1 VASIAI
7 TGISCLFPGSQAP
20 DGFYQSLLNH
30 ETFLDSDFLYEIR
43 PDHFDV
49 PVDQE
54 HLDRLDEINTYT
66 LYVVQEALKDSRC
79 LDDGRA
85 LEKTGLIVGNRETVN
100 HKTFDLFKPLYFNE
114 LETQIQQLLGNS
126 KFHFNYTFDDSRHC
140 PLNAFHFSYPTLFA
154 ARTLGLKGPAFAVEA
169 ACASSIYAIKLACE
183 YLLTGQVDTMVAGGV
198 FFGKRN
204 KALPYYFDKLG
215 VTPEGGDSRPF
226 DRDSGGMIANEGGG
240 AVVLKRL
247 NDALRDQNTIYAVI
261 EEIGWSNDGSGKNLL
276 APSQKGQIATY
287 QNAYN
292 PDGSRDIDY
301 IECHATGTQTGDLV
315 ELNSLEAFFGQ
326 NDKPPYLGALKGN
339 IGHLLTASGMAGL
352 IKVLCSMKHGTIPAT
367 VNVTSALTSANG
379 YFSGDTMVLE
389 NKTWPQIGAYK
400 RAGINAFGFGGIN
413 AHMRVKEYVP
423 RDGAVAVP
431 SVQDQL
437 PETRLSITGIG
448 IHYGDIQNKS
458 EFADALFFGKHPG
471 KQKHAKRLRG
481 LEKNKRIAA
490 DFLGNQALPD
500 DYYFSSFDFDF
511 FKNKVHTQAET
522 EALNKELLM
531 LNVAS
536 AALEDAGFKKG
547 PPRNVAVIIST
558 KQSLFQLHFYLN
570 AYLPD
575 FIREALKDA
584 DISLDEER
592 IEQLIA
598 IARNA
603 MIPPDVGLDVIATGI
618 GPIIA
623 TRIASVWNFTGPVYK
638 LCDLENSFARSIELT
653 RLLMQDNSIDAV
665 LLGAID
671 ADPLL
676 ESLVWYSKYGN
687 AHGLD
692 LASMKFAEGA
702 AAVVIQPSDR
712 IRDDDANSYAD
723 IESVHLVRETP
734 AVHSP
739 LAFPS
744 PDRFVACFQE
754 TMTRSDLSPAQ
765 IGYLELGG
773 NCLGAPPNEH
783 LKKLDDYLIGES
795 DHPVLCG
802 GAFLNFGYSPMT
814 SQAVSIVKTALML
827 KYGFVPPIPR
837 IFAKPFQAAKN
848 RRLAFPTASSYWLD
862 TPDNKKGLVYSAG
875 FCGTC
880 TQTVL
885 CASSPKRNP
894 DKLSL
899 FNNHH
904 PFVIANQDLEHLKQ
918 DLNGLKEALSKEPSL
933 FNLAQTTY
941 RSYNSK
947 APSEKKYTVVLNGDS
962 RKERQHE
969 LERALEAVEPAVKRK
984 TDWWGDHGSYFTGNP
999 LGAKGKVA
1007 LVYPPTGFNSS
1018 PNTLYEMVAAF
1029 EQLIPYLDHVVRTA
1043 RPGVLDNLRRIN
1055 RELERD
1061 DTMPLF
1067 MDGIVANLVNHTLLA
1082 GLNVSPDV
1090 FIGCSFGE
1098 LLMYV
1103 TTEVLIEE
1111 EETDFIE
1118 DLVAPLIARLA
1129 DGAFIKR
1136 YFKDDTIEWV
1146 TYLCKSSPENIKKLM
1161 NHIEQSKTVFAT
1173 IKGSPKNV
1181 IVSGNKT
1188 DCERLFKRSDCFA
1201 YQISRDICVHTPLAM
1216 TFYDDV
1222 LQSNFKHPFR
1232 IQPKSGCTYYRTFA
1246 QSPFQFQKRE
1256 FASTMADCIC
1266 RPVDFEGIIL
1276 KAYRDGV
1283 RTFISVDTSNI
1294 CTNWVADTLAD
1305 KDALVLSIKQSNRSF
1320 HASVDRCRTQL
1331 ISHGLG
1337 SGMELF
1343 AQRPLEKSPARHL
1356 IKTISNAPPSIS
1368 DAMVTEAHLKIFQ
1381 PSQRTD
1387 NGPGPSIPDKA
1398 DGMIDD
1404 RPQKNETASVRSA
1417 PPPADTPGATG
1428 TPAHILQKLF
1438 EQNVRV
1444 HRSYIDVQTKLV
1456 DLLERSMSTAHGGE
1470 DGTQHTV
1477 MALQPPKQSKIRPHK
1492 RVIWDAQEVKE
1503 MTLGRLSKVLGPKY
1517 AQADTYATRLR
1528 MPLPPYLFVNRVTDV
1543 DVTFGE
1549 LKPSMIEVEHDFPED
1564 AWYAYKGI
1572 VPYSILNEAS
1582 QCGIL
1587 LLSIMGVDVLFKG
1600 KMLFR
1605 AIGSTVTVVS
1615 EKMLRTGET
1624 AIGRFKIVSFL
1635 KTKELMIANFIY
1647 DLFDADDTH
1656 IFSVKG
1662 TGGLVSRQ
1670 ELEKVKGIQ
1679 PPPPE
1684 PGGRQIK
1691 KKAFAP
1697 ILSCDKSAFSH
1708 EDITHLQKGR
1718 SDLCFGPSYPV
1729 YDAGEQIYPNQF
1741 RIVDRIRR
1749 IDATGGPFGLGRIIG
1764 EADIDPNH
1772 WIFDAHFKDDPVL
1785 PATFMVEGGIQ
1796 LLSFYIHFLGLKKL
1810 AGPDTGFGPVSK
1822 LGARSKFLAEV
1833 KREKTT
1839 LRYECDIKQIS
1850 MEPHITVISN
1860 LAIFNADRMVA
1871 QTDNLGIKLKER
1883 EQPHSVNRS
1892 NTLLFG

>member
-1 VASIAI
+1 VVPVAI
-7 TGISCLFPGSQAP
+7 TGISCLFPGSQTP
-20 DGFYQSLLNH
+20 DRFYQSLLNQ
-30 ETFLDSDFLYEIR
+30 ETFLENDFLYEIS

-49 PVDQE
+49 PVDKE
-54 HLDRLDEINTYT
+54 HFDRLDETHTNT
-66 LYVVQEALKDSRC
+66 LYVVHEALKDSRC

-85 LEKTGLIVGNRETVN
+85 LENTGLIVGNRETVN
-100 HKTFDLFKPLYFNE
+100 PKTFDLFKPLYLSE
-114 LETQIQQLLGNS
+114 LETHIQQLLGNS
-126 KFHFNYTFDDSRHC
+126 KFKFDYAFDDSRYS

-169 ACASSIYAIKLACE
+169 ACASSIYAIKLACN
-183 YLLTGQVDTMVAGGV
+183 YLRSGQVNTMVAGGM

-204 KALPYYFDKLG
+204 KALPYYFDQLG

-247 NDALRDQNTIYAVI
+247 SDALRDQNAIYAVI
-261 EEIGWSNDGSGKNLL
+261 EDIGWSNDGTGKYLL
-276 APSQKGQIATY
+276 APSQKGQLLAY
-287 QNAYN
+287 QNAYYGN
-292 PDGSRDIDY
+292 GSRDIDY

-315 ELNSLEAFFGQ
+315 ELNSLEAFYGQ
-326 NDKPPYLGALKGN
+326 NEVPPLLGALKGN

-379 YFSGDTMVLE
+379 YFNGDTMVLE
-389 NKTWPQIGAYK
+389 NKTWPKIGELK
-400 RAGINAFGFGGIN
+400 RAAINAFGFGGIN
-413 AHMRVKEYVP
+413 AHMLVKEFTP
-423 RDGAVAVP
+423 QDTSAAVP
-431 SVQDQL
+431 SVQGQS
-437 PETRLSITGIG
+437 PQTKLSITGIG
-448 IHYGDIQNKS
+448 IHYGDIQSKR
-458 EFADALFFGKHPG
+458 EFADALFFGKQPA
-471 KQKHAKRLRG
+471 KQKPSKRLRG
-481 LEKNKRIAA
+481 LEKNERITA
-490 DFLGNQALPD
+490 DFLGNQELTG
-500 DYYFSSFDFDF
+500 DYVFSAFDFDY
-511 FKNKVHTQAET
+511 FKNKVHTQVET

-531 LNVAS
+531 LDVAS

-575 FIREALKDA
+575 YIREALKAA

-592 IEQLIA
+592 VEQLID

-603 MIPPDVGLDVIATGI
+603 IIPPDAGLDFIATGI

-638 LCDLENSFARSIELT
+638 LCDLEHSFARSIELT
-653 RLLMQDNSIDAV
+653 RSLLQDDSIDAV

-676 ESLVWYSKYGN
+676 ESLVWYGKYGK
-687 AHGLD
+687 AYGLD
-692 LASMKFAEGA
+692 LKTMKFAEGA
-702 AAVVIQPSDR
+702 AAVVIQPSNR
-712 IRDDDANSYAD
+712 IADADANVYAD
-723 IESVHLVRETP
+723 VESVGLLRETP
-734 AVHSP
+734 SVPSAM
-739 LAFPS
+739 AFPS
-744 PDRFVACFQE
+744 ADRFVASFQE
-754 TMTRSDLSPAQ
+754 TMVRSDLTPAQ
-765 IGYLELGG
+765 IGYLELSG
-773 NCLGAPPNEH
+773 NCLGVPPNEH
-783 LKKLDDYLIGES
+783 IKKLDDHLISEM
-795 DHPVLCG
+795 DQPVLCG
-802 GAFLNFGYSPMT
+802 GAFINFGYSPMT
-814 SQAVSIVKTALML
+814 SQAVSIIKTALML
-827 KYGFVPPIPR
+827 TYGFVSPIPK
-837 IFAKPFQAAKN
+837 IFAKPFKAAKN
-848 RRLAFPTASSYWLD
+848 DRLVFPTASSYWLD
-862 TPDNKKGLVYSAG
+862 TPENKKGVVYSAG

-880 TQTVL
+880 SHTVL
-885 CASSPKRNP
+885 SASSRKSDP
-894 DKLSL
+894 DKLTL
-899 FNNHH
+899 FENDH
-904 PFVIANQDLEHLKQ
+904 PLVIANQDLQQVKQ
-918 DLNGLKEALSKEPSL
+918 DLSGLKESLSKENSL

-947 APSEKKYTVVLNGDS
+947 APSEKKYAVVLNGGS
-962 RKERQHE
+962 RKELQQE
-969 LERALEAVEPAVKRK
+969 LDRALDAVEPVLKQK
-984 TDWWGDHGSYFTGNP
+984 SEWWGDHGSYFTGNP
-999 LGAKGKVA
+999 LGAEGKVA

-1029 EQLIPYLDHVVRTA
+1029 PQLIPYLDHVVRTA

-1055 RELERD
+1055 TELERD

-1067 MDGIVANLVNHTLLA
+1067 MDGIVGNLINHTFLA

-1103 TTEVLIEE
+1103 TTGVLIEE

-1136 YFKDDTIEWV
+1136 YFDDDTIDWV
-1146 TYLCKSSPENIKKLM
+1146 TYFCKSRSENIKKLM
-1161 NHIEQSKTVFAT
+1161 GYIEQSRTVFAT

-1188 DCERLFKRSDCFA
+1188 ECERLFKKSDCFA

-1222 LQSNFKHPFR
+1222 LQDNFRHPFR
-1232 IQPKSGCTYYRTFA
+1232 IEPKSDCIYYRTYD
-1246 QSPFQFQKRE
+1246 QSPFHFQKNE

-1276 KAYRDGV
+1276 KAYQDGV
-1283 RTFISVDTSNI
+1283 RTFIGVDTSNI
-1294 CTNWVADTLAD
+1294 CTNWVADTLEG
-1305 KDALVLSIKQSNRSF
+1305 KDALVLSVKQNNLSF
-1320 HASVDRCRTQL
+1320 HGSVDRCRTQF
-1331 ISHGLG
+1331 ISHGFG
-1337 SGMELF
+1337 SEMEVF
-1343 AQRPLEKSPARHL
+1343 AERPLEKSPAGRL
-1356 IKTISNAPPSIS
+1356 IKTISNAPQSIS
-1368 DAMVTEAHLKIFQ
+1368 EAMLTKEHLELFQ
-1381 PSQRTD
+1381 PSRRTD
-1387 NGPGPSIPDKA
+1387 NGSGPSVPEKTGDV
-1398 DGMIDD
+1398 IDV
-1404 RPQKNETASVRSA
+1404 RQENNETSSVRSA
-1417 PPPADTPGATG
+1417 PSMANTSGATG
-1428 TPAHILQKLF
+1428 ARTLLLQKQF
-1438 EQNVRV
+1438 KQNLRV
-1444 HRSYIDVQTKLV
+1444 HQSYIDVQTRLM

-1470 DGTQHTV
+1470 ARTQQTV
-1477 MALQPPKQSKIRPHK
+1477 IAFQQPRQSKIRPDQ
-1492 RVIWDAQEVKE
+1492 RVVWDEEEVKE
-1503 MTLGRLSKVLGPKY
+1503 MTLGRISKVLGPKY
-1517 AQADTYATRLR
+1517 AEADTYPTRLR
-1528 MPLPPYLFVNRVTDV
+1528 MPLPPYLFVNRVTDI

-1605 AIGSTVTVVS
+1605 AIGSTVTAVS
-1615 EKMLRTGET
+1615 EKMLKLGET

-1662 TGGLVSRQ
+1662 SGGLVSRE
-1670 ELEKVKGIQ
+1670 ELEKAKGIQ
-1679 PPPPE
+1679 LPKLNPAN
-1684 PGGRQIK
+1684 GQIK
-1691 KKAFAP
+1691 KEAFTP

-1708 EDITHLQKGR
+1708 EDITHLQNGR
-1718 SDLCFGPSYPV
+1718 SDLCFGSSYPV
-1729 YDAGEQIYPNQF
+1729 YDSGEQIYPHQF
-1741 RIVDRIRR
+1741 RIVDRILR
-1749 IDATGGPFGLGRIIG
+1749 IDATGGRFGLGRIIG
-1764 EADIDPNH
+1764 EADIDPDH

-1796 LLSFYIHFLGLKKL
+1796 LLSFCVHFLGLKKL
-1810 AGPDTGFGPVSK
+1810 AGPDTDYCPVSK

-1833 KREKTT
+1833 RREKTT

-1850 MEPHITVISN
+1850 IKPHITIISD
-1860 LAIFNADRMVA
+1860 LAIYNADRMVA
-1871 QTDNLGIKLKER
+1871 QTDSLGIKLKER
-1883 EQPHSVNRS
+1883 EQSHETS
-1892 NTLLFG
+1892 LLANQLR